1 MFPLHHDFTTG
12 FDQNNIDKPLRPNP
26 NCYEVLAKELKEYGT
41 IASAIRVKSRQL
53 EEMANRAFVLDK
65 QKQEL
70 NAYCDNA
77 KITAN
82 QLTKEILHL
91 YELLN
96 RLANETSNNFK
107 AGTRE
112 PPLIMVMLNNSFK
125 KEENKGKE

>member
-1 MFPLHHDFTTG
+1 M
-12 FDQNNIDKPLRPNP
+12 PNP
-26 NCYEVLAKELKEYGT
+26 NCYEVLAKELKEYGS
-41 IASAIRVKSRQL
+41 IASAIRVKSGQL

-96 RLANETSNNFK
+96 RLANEASNNFK
-107 AGTRE
+107 AWTRE